1 PFRVYRKWVYVNGGL
16 TAGAAV
22 NASSTPKWPTLR
34 FRKGPQF
41 GHFALQ
47 LAFLLMVEGHFA
59 LQLAFR

>member
-1 PFRVYRKWVYVNGGL
+1 MIPTSKIIFEISQ
-16 TAGAAV
+16 V